1 MSSISPDSGSTNGAT
16 SVSITGT
23 NLATIN
29 SVKFGT
35 EAATNFTVNS
45 ATSISA
51 TTPAHVSG
59 AVDVVLSDGM
69 NTATL
74 SSGFTYN
81 AATFT
86 FSPPAGA
93 LTAGT
98 VGTAYNA
105 TIAASGGT
113 ASYTYEVTSGE
124 LPVGLDLNSS
134 TGVISGT
141 PTAAESATFTITAKD
156 ANAATSP
163 AVYTLV
169 IGVQAPVANAVSE
182 TVAANSS
189 ANAITLNITGGAAAL
204 VAVDTQA
211 SHGTATASG
220 TTITYT
226 PTAGYSG
233 TDSFTYTATNAT
245 GTSSPA
251 TVSITVS
258 APTSFTFSPPAGA
271 LTGGTVGTAYNVT
284 IAASGGT
291 ASYTYEVTSGELPA
305 GLDLNSS
312 TGVISGT
319 PTTAENASFTI
330 TAKDANTAQDLAAYT
345 LVIGVQA
352 PVANAVSK
360 TVAANSSANAI
371 TLNITGG
378 AAASVAVDTQA
389 SHGTATASGT
399 AITYTP
405 TAGYSGTDSFTYTA
419 TNATGT
425 SSPATVSITVSAP
438 TSFTFSPPRGALTAG
453 TVGTAYNVTIAAS
466 GGTASYTYEVTL
478 GELPAG
484 LDLNSSTGVIS
495 GTPIAA
501 ENASFTITA
510 KDANTAQDSA
520 AYTLVIGVQAPVAN
534 AVSETVAANSSA
546 NAITLNITGGAAA
559 SVTVDTQASHGTAT
573 ASGTAITY
581 TPTAGYSGTD
591 SFAYTATNATGTS
604 SPATVSITVSPPTSF
619 TFSPPR
625 GALTAGTVGTAYN
638 VTIAASGGTA
648 SYTYEVTLGELPAG
662 LDLNS
667 STGVISGTPTAAEN
681 ASFTI
686 TAKDANAAT
695 SPAVYT
701 LVIGV
706 QAPMANAVSETV
718 AANSSANTITL
729 DITGGAAA
737 LVAVDTQASHGTA
750 TASGT
755 TITYTPTAGYS
766 GTDSFTY
773 TATNATGT
781 SSPATVSITVSAPT
795 SFTFSP
801 PRGALT
807 AGTVGTA
814 YNETIAASGGTASYT
829 YEVTSGE
836 LPAGLDLNSSTG
848 VISGT
853 PTVAESATFTITA
866 KDANTAQDSAAYTLS
881 VVIATAE
888 DLVLSPSEGNLTDAM
903 AGETYN
909 QQITVSGGTA
919 PFAFNV
925 ISGTLPDGLTLSTSG
940 LLSGTLADN
949 TQNDY
954 VFEVQVRDAQ
964 NMIGKARYNLTVK
977 EQSVQVVSQT
987 ITVEAGSSPP
997 DTRLDKNATGGP
1009 FDSGELVSVV
1019 PSNAGRAVLTMGDY
1033 AQSGPV
1039 SPVGWYL
1046 KFTPTPGFSG
1056 PVVIT
1061 FSLTSGLG
1069 SSTGTVTYNL
1079 GYNPAE
1085 VATEIDGLVRDFV
1098 RSRQSMISSAINVP
1112 GLLERRNAENANEPV
1127 TTRISPSSNGMTIGF
1142 STSFA
1147 QIEAYRNGAGDASG
1161 QSLGGISS
1169 SPFNVWLSGAFLMHN
1184 RDDDDDRR
1192 WGSFGMLSAGAD
1204 YLITDKALVGLS
1216 FHLDRMT
1223 DPTDAD
1229 AKLTG
1234 NGWLVGPYSSLEIGK
1249 GVYWDTS
1256 ILYGGSA
1263 NDIDTAFWDGTF
1275 DTKRWMADT
1284 AIKGQWRLDEVT
1296 VLTPKLRAV
1305 YLSEQVDDYTVSNAA
1320 GDELTLDGFTSEQLR
1335 VSLGAEVARKFTL
1348 SNDTTLTPKIGL
1360 TGGFAGLDGSGA
1372 FGTVSTGISLAT
1384 PDDWNLDFS
1393 LLFNVEGDGDR
1404 YGGARA
1410 RMSKRF

>member
-1 MSSISPDSGSTNGAT
+1 MVAVPRVFWGSFVQKKTSNDAFHKVASALSFPTRKSAKFLLSLAVFFGVAGQAQALSCQDVNSDWSSGVTVANGSTSIYTEYEFNAGDKLSWTVTFTGTGSENKYAAAVIDVYDYGIVLNSSNASGNDTVSSSFVLPSDSGAEVSLTGPVNTGATLILTCATASSDATLSALALDNGSLDPGFSSATTSYTVSVANSVSSIAITPTANDGNSTITVKGVAVTSGAASSSIPLNVGTNAIPVVVTPEYGSSKTYTVTVTREAGPVISSISPESGSTNGGT

-23 NLATIN
+23 NLASIN

-51 TTPAHVSG
+51 TTPAHVAG
-59 AVDVVLSDGM
+59 AVDVVLSDGT

-86 FSPPAGA
+86 FSPPRGA

-98 VGTAYNA
+98 VGTAYNV

-124 LPVGLDLNSS
+124 LPAGLDLNSS

-189 ANAITLNITGGAAAL
+189 ANAITLNITGGAAA
-204 VAVDTQA
+204 
-211 SHGTATASG
+211 
-220 TTITYT
+220 
-226 PTAGYSG
+226 
-233 TDSFTYTATNAT
+233 
-245 GTSSPA
+245 
-251 TVSITVS
+251 
-258 APTSFTFSPPAGA
+258 
-271 LTGGTVGTAYNVT
+271 
-284 IAASGGT
+284 
-291 ASYTYEVTSGELPA
+291 
-305 GLDLNSS
+305 
-312 TGVISGT
+312 
-319 PTTAENASFTI
+319 
-330 TAKDANTAQDLAAYT
+330 
-345 LVIGVQA
+345 
-352 PVANAVSK
+352 
-360 TVAANSSANAI
+360 
-371 TLNITGG
+371 
-378 AAASVAVDTQA
+378 SVAVDTQA

-399 AITYTP
+399 IITYTP
-405 TAGYSGTDSFTYTA
+405 TAGYSGVDSFT
-419 TNATGT
+419 
-425 SSPATVSITVSAP
+425 
-438 TSFTFSPPRGALTAG
+438 
-453 TVGTAYNVTIAAS
+453 
-466 GGTASYTYEVTL
+466 
-478 GELPAG
+478 
-484 LDLNSSTGVIS
+484 
-495 GTPIAA
+495 
-501 ENASFTITA
+501 
-510 KDANTAQDSA
+510 
-520 AYTLVIGVQAPVAN
+520 
-534 AVSETVAANSSA
+534 
-546 NAITLNITGGAAA
+546 
-559 SVTVDTQASHGTAT
+559 
-573 ASGTAITY
+573 
-581 TPTAGYSGTD
+581 
-591 SFAYTATNATGTS
+591 YTATNATGTS

-648 SYTYEVTLGELPAG
+648 SYTYEVT
-662 LDLNS
+662 
-667 STGVISGTPTAAEN
+667 
-681 ASFTI
+681 
-686 TAKDANAAT
+686 
-695 SPAVYT
+695 
-701 LVIGV
+701 
-706 QAPMANAVSETV
+706 
-718 AANSSANTITL
+718 
-729 DITGGAAA
+729 
-737 LVAVDTQASHGTA
+737 
-750 TASGT
+750 
-755 TITYTPTAGYS
+755 
-766 GTDSFTY
+766 
-773 TATNATGT
+773 
-781 SSPATVSITVSAPT
+781 
-795 SFTFSP
+795 
-801 PRGALT
+801 
-807 AGTVGTA
+807 
-814 YNETIAASGGTASYT
+814 
-829 YEVTSGE
+829 SGE
-836 LPAGLDLNSSTG
+836 LPAGLDLNTSTG

-853 PTVAESATFTITA
+853 PIAAENASFTITA

-881 VVIATAE
+881 VIAAIE

-909 QQITVSGGTA
+909 QQVTVSGGTA

-954 VFEVQVRDAQ
+954 VFEVEVRDAQ

-1098 RSRQSMISSAINVP
+1098 RSRQSMISSTINVP

-1127 TTRISPSSNGMTIGF
+1127 TTRVSPSSNGMTIGF

-1204 YLITDKALVGLS
+1204 YLITDNALVGLS

-1284 AIKGQWRLDEVT
+1284 TIKGQWRLDEVT

-1384 PDDWNLDFS
+1384 PDDWTLDFS

>member
-1 MSSISPDSGSTNGAT
+1 MVAVPRVFWGSFVQKKTSNDAFHKVASALSFPTRKSAKFLLSLAIFFGVAGQAQALSCQDVNSDWSSGVTLVNGVDDDIYSVYDFKAGEKLSWTATFTGTGSPVSYAGAVVDVYDYALVLNADNKSGNQTVSSSFVFPFDATAEVSLTSMANTGSTLILACATASSDATLSALALDNGSLDPGFSSATTSYMVSVANSVSSIAVTPTANDGNSTITVKGVAVTSGAASSSIPLNVGTNAIPVVVTPEYGSSKNYTVTVTREAGPVISSISPDSGSTNGGT

-23 NLATIN
+23 NLASIN

-51 TTPAHVSG
+51 TTPAHVAG
-59 AVDVVLSDGM
+59 AVDVVLSDGT

-98 VGTAYNA
+98 VGTAYNE

-113 ASYTYEVTSGE
+113 ASYTYEVTLGE
-124 LPVGLDLNSS
+124 LPAGLDLNSS

-141 PTAAESATFTITAKD
+141 PTSAESETFTITAKD
-156 ANAATSP
+156 ANTAQDSAA
-163 AVYTLV
+163 YTLV
-169 IGVQAPVANAVSE
+169 IGVEAPVASAVSK

-189 ANAITLNITGGAAAL
+189 ANAITLNITGGAAAS

-233 TDSFTYTATNAT
+233 TDSFTYTATNAS
-245 GTSSPA
+245 GTSPAA

-258 APTSFTFSPPAGA
+258 APTSFTFSPPRGA
-271 LTGGTVGTAYNVT
+271 LTAGTVGTAYNVT

-319 PTTAENASFTI
+319 PTAAENASFTI
-330 TAKDANTAQDLAAYT
+330 TAKDANTAQDSAAYT

-425 SSPATVSITVSAP
+425 SSPATVSV
-438 TSFTFSPPRGALTAG
+438 
-453 TVGTAYNVTIAAS
+453 
-466 GGTASYTYEVTL
+466 
-478 GELPAG
+478 
-484 LDLNSSTGVIS
+484 
-495 GTPIAA
+495 
-501 ENASFTITA
+501 
-510 KDANTAQDSA
+510 
-520 AYTLVIGVQAPVAN
+520 
-534 AVSETVAANSSA
+534 
-546 NAITLNITGGAAA
+546 
-559 SVTVDTQASHGTAT
+559 
-573 ASGTAITY
+573 
-581 TPTAGYSGTD
+581 
-591 SFAYTATNATGTS
+591 
-604 SPATVSITVSPPTSF
+604 TVSPPTSF

-686 TAKDANAAT
+686 TAKDAN
-695 SPAVYT
+695 
-701 LVIGV
+701 
-706 QAPMANAVSETV
+706 
-718 AANSSANTITL
+718 
-729 DITGGAAA
+729 
-737 LVAVDTQASHGTA
+737 
-750 TASGT
+750 
-755 TITYTPTAGYS
+755 
-766 GTDSFTY
+766 
-773 TATNATGT
+773 
-781 SSPATVSITVSAPT
+781 
-795 SFTFSP
+795 
-801 PRGALT
+801 
-807 AGTVGTA
+807 
-814 YNETIAASGGTASYT
+814 
-829 YEVTSGE
+829 
-836 LPAGLDLNSSTG
+836 
-848 VISGT
+848 
-853 PTVAESATFTITA
+853 
-866 KDANTAQDSAAYTLS
+866 TAQDSAAYTLS

-909 QQITVSGGTA
+909 QQITVSGGAA

-1142 STSFA
+1142 STSLA

-1335 VSLGAEVARKFTL
+1335 VSIGAEVARKFTL

>member
-1 MSSISPDSGSTNGAT
+1 MYDYGIVLNSSNASGNDTVSSSFVLPSDSGAEVSLTGPVNTGATLILTCATASSDATLSALALDNGSLDPGFSSATTSYTVSVANSVSSIAITPTANDGNSTITVKGVAVTSGAASSSIPLNVGTNAIPVVVTPEYGSSKTYTVTVTREAGPVISSISPESGSTNGGT

-23 NLATIN
+23 NLASIN

-51 TTPAHVSG
+51 TTPAHVAG
-59 AVDVVLSDGM
+59 AVDVVLSDGT

-74 SSGFTYN
+74 LSGFTYN

-86 FSPPAGA
+86 FSPPRGA

-98 VGTAYNA
+98 VGTAYNV

-124 LPVGLDLNSS
+124 LPAGLDLNSS

-141 PTAAESATFTITAKD
+141 PKAAESATFTITAKD

-189 ANAITLNITGGAAAL
+189 ANAITLNITGGAAAS

-233 TDSFTYTATNAT
+233 VDSFTYTATNAT
-245 GTSSPA
+245 STSSPA

-258 APTSFTFSPPAGA
+258 APTSFTFSPPRGA
-271 LTGGTVGTAYNVT
+271 LTAGTVGTAYNVT

-312 TGVISGT
+312 TGVIFGT
-319 PTTAENASFTI
+319 PTAAVSATFTI
-330 TAKDANTAQDLAAYT
+330 TAKDANTAQDSAAYT
-345 LVIGVQA
+345 LVIGVEA

-399 AITYTP
+399 NITYTP
-405 TAGYSGTDSFTYTA
+405 TAGYSGVDSFTYTA
-419 TNATGT
+419 TNASGT
-425 SSPATVSITVSAP
+425 SPAATVSITVSAP
-438 TSFTFSPPRGALTAG
+438 TSFTFSPPAGALTAG

-520 AYTLVIGVQAPVAN
+520 AYTL
-534 AVSETVAANSSA
+534 
-546 NAITLNITGGAAA
+546 
-559 SVTVDTQASHGTAT
+559 SV
-573 ASGTAITY
+573 
-581 TPTAGYSGTD
+581 
-591 SFAYTATNATGTS
+591 
-604 SPATVSITVSPPTSF
+604 
-619 TFSPPR
+619 
-625 GALTAGTVGTAYN
+625 
-638 VTIAASGGTA
+638 IAA
-648 SYTYEVTLGELPAG
+648 
-662 LDLNS
+662 
-667 STGVISGTPTAAEN
+667 I
-681 ASFTI
+681 
-686 TAKDANAAT
+686 
-695 SPAVYT
+695 
-701 LVIGV
+701 
-706 QAPMANAVSETV
+706 
-718 AANSSANTITL
+718 
-729 DITGGAAA
+729 
-737 LVAVDTQASHGTA
+737 
-750 TASGT
+750 
-755 TITYTPTAGYS
+755 
-766 GTDSFTY
+766 
-773 TATNATGT
+773 
-781 SSPATVSITVSAPT
+781 
-795 SFTFSP
+795 
-801 PRGALT
+801 
-807 AGTVGTA
+807 
-814 YNETIAASGGTASYT
+814 
-829 YEVTSGE
+829 
-836 LPAGLDLNSSTG
+836 
-848 VISGT
+848 
-853 PTVAESATFTITA
+853 
-866 KDANTAQDSAAYTLS
+866 
-881 VVIATAE
+881 E

-909 QQITVSGGTA
+909 QQVTVSGGTA

-1098 RSRQSMISSAINVP
+1098 RSRQSMISSTINVP
-1112 GLLERRNAENANEPV
+1112 GLLERRKAENANEPV

-1284 AIKGQWRLDEVT
+1284 TIKGQWRLDEVT

-1305 YLSEQVDDYTVSNAA
+1305 YLSEQVNDYTVSNAA

>member
-1 MSSISPDSGSTNGAT
+1 MVAVPRVFWGSFVQKKTSNDAFHKVASALSFPTRKSAKFLLSLAVFFGVAGQAQALSCQDVNSDWSSGVTVANGSTSIYTEYEFNAGDKLSWTVTFTGTGSENKYAAAVIDVYDYGIVLNSSNASGNDTVSSSFVLPSDSGAEVSLTGPVNTGATLILTCATASSDATLSALALDNGSLDPGFSSATTSYTVSVANSVSSIAITPTANDGNSTITVKGVAVTSGAASSSIPLNVGTNAIPVVVTPEYGSSKTYTVTVTREAGPVISSISPESGSTNGGT

-23 NLATIN
+23 NLASIN

-51 TTPAHVSG
+51 TTPAHVAG
-59 AVDVVLSDGM
+59 AVDVVLSDGT

-74 SSGFTYN
+74 LSGFTYN

-86 FSPPAGA
+86 FSPPRGA

-98 VGTAYNA
+98 VGTAYNV

-124 LPVGLDLNSS
+124 LPAGLDLNSS

-141 PTAAESATFTITAKD
+141 PKAAESATFTITAKD

-189 ANAITLNITGGAAAL
+189 ANAITLNITGGAAAS

-233 TDSFTYTATNAT
+233 VDSFTYTATNAT
-245 GTSSPA
+245 STSSPA

-258 APTSFTFSPPAGA
+258 APTSFTFSPPRGA
-271 LTGGTVGTAYNVT
+271 LTAGTVGTAYNVT

-312 TGVISGT
+312 TGVIFGT
-319 PTTAENASFTI
+319 PTAAVSATFTI
-330 TAKDANTAQDLAAYT
+330 TAKDANTAQDSAAYT
-345 LVIGVQA
+345 LVIGVEA

-399 AITYTP
+399 NITYTP
-405 TAGYSGTDSFTYTA
+405 TAGYSGVDSFTYTA
-419 TNATGT
+419 TNASGT
-425 SSPATVSITVSAP
+425 SPAATVSITVSAP
-438 TSFTFSPPRGALTAG
+438 TSFTFSPPAGALTAG

-520 AYTLVIGVQAPVAN
+520 AYTL
-534 AVSETVAANSSA
+534 
-546 NAITLNITGGAAA
+546 
-559 SVTVDTQASHGTAT
+559 SV
-573 ASGTAITY
+573 
-581 TPTAGYSGTD
+581 
-591 SFAYTATNATGTS
+591 
-604 SPATVSITVSPPTSF
+604 
-619 TFSPPR
+619 
-625 GALTAGTVGTAYN
+625 
-638 VTIAASGGTA
+638 IAA
-648 SYTYEVTLGELPAG
+648 
-662 LDLNS
+662 
-667 STGVISGTPTAAEN
+667 I
-681 ASFTI
+681 
-686 TAKDANAAT
+686 
-695 SPAVYT
+695 
-701 LVIGV
+701 
-706 QAPMANAVSETV
+706 
-718 AANSSANTITL
+718 
-729 DITGGAAA
+729 
-737 LVAVDTQASHGTA
+737 
-750 TASGT
+750 
-755 TITYTPTAGYS
+755 
-766 GTDSFTY
+766 
-773 TATNATGT
+773 
-781 SSPATVSITVSAPT
+781 
-795 SFTFSP
+795 
-801 PRGALT
+801 
-807 AGTVGTA
+807 
-814 YNETIAASGGTASYT
+814 
-829 YEVTSGE
+829 
-836 LPAGLDLNSSTG
+836 
-848 VISGT
+848 
-853 PTVAESATFTITA
+853 
-866 KDANTAQDSAAYTLS
+866 
-881 VVIATAE
+881 E

-909 QQITVSGGTA
+909 QQVTVSGGTA

-1098 RSRQSMISSAINVP
+1098 RSRQSMISSTINVP
-1112 GLLERRNAENANEPV
+1112 GLLERRKAENANEPV

-1284 AIKGQWRLDEVT
+1284 TIKGQWRLDEVT

-1305 YLSEQVDDYTVSNAA
+1305 YLSEQVNDYTVSNAA